1 MKRLSLFPWILLLT
15 ACTLPFGA
23 APTADAPAATLTPIG
38 VALPPVWTPTPPSGS
53 QPTAKPTSRP
63 EQAATE
69 TPKKE
74 VPALRLSDLPVGY
87 APSQPI
93 SYGLSPAILAAGV
106 LQPQAIAMFEDPSG
120 GTLVISVAALLGTS
134 SEEEGF
140 ARWIETPTTLI
151 EVLAGVLGRLE
162 GSAQALDGFGDIGTA
177 SAAAEG
183 TILYHDSRYS
193 TQVVLLRQ
201 GSSAAYIALLVPRGA
216 QPRFDLLDLV
226 RAYSERLRA
235 EVEAPGAPTPP
246 AP

>member
-1 MKRLSLFPWILLLT
+1 MKRLSLFPWMLLLT

-23 APTADAPAATLTPIG
+23 APTAVAPAATLTPIG

-53 QPTAKPTSRP
+53 QPTAKPTTRP
-63 EQAATE
+63 EQAATD

-74 VPALRLSDLPVGY
+74 VPALRLSDLPGGY

-106 LQPQAIAMFEDPSG
+106 LQPQAIAMFEDPTG
-120 GTLVISVAALLGTS
+120 GTLVISVAALLGTP

-162 GSAQALDGFGDIGTA
+162 GSSRALDGFADIGTA

-216 QPRFDLLDLV
+216 QPGFDLQDLV

-235 EVEAPGAPTPP
+235 ELEAPAAPTPP
-246 AP
+246 TP

>member
-1 MKRLSLFPWILLLT
+1 MKRLRLLPWMLLLT
-15 ACTLPFGA
+15 ACSLPFGA
-23 APTADAPAATLTPIG
+23 APTEDAPAATLTPIG
-38 VALPPVWTPTPPSGS
+38 VALPPVWTPTPPSAS
-53 QPTAKPTSRP
+53 QPTVEPTTRA
-63 EQAATE
+63 EQPPTE
-69 TPKKE
+69 TPE
-74 VPALRLSDLPVGY
+74 IDVPALRLSDLPAGY

-106 LQPQAIAMFEDPSG
+106 LHPQSIAMFEDPAS

-134 SEEEGF
+134 AEEDGF

-162 GSAQALDGFGDIGTA
+162 GSARVLDGFSDIGTA

-201 GSSAAYIALLVPRGA
+201 GSSAAYIALLLPRGA
-216 QPRFDLLDLV
+216 QAGFDLQDLV
-226 RAYSERLRA
+226 RAYSVRLRVR
-235 EVEAPGAPTPP
+235 EEAPDAPAPP

>member
-1 MKRLSLFPWILLLT
+1 MKRLSLFPWMLLLT

-23 APTADAPAATLTPIG
+23 APAPEPPAATATSVG
-38 VALPPVWTPTPPSGS
+38 VALPPLWTPTPPSAS
-53 QPTAKPTSRP
+53 QPTAKPTTRP
-63 EQAATE
+63 EQPATD
-69 TPKKE
+69 TPEIE

-106 LQPQAIAMFEDPSG
+106 LQPQAIAMFEDPAG
-120 GTLVISVAALLGTS
+120 GTLVISVAALLGTPA
-134 SEEEGF
+134 EEEGF

-151 EVLAGVLGRLE
+151 EVLAGVLGQLE
-162 GSAQALDGFGDIGTA
+162 GSSRALDGFSDIGTA

-183 TILYHDSRYS
+183 TILYRDSRYN

-201 GSSAAYIALLVPRGA
+201 GSGAAYVALLVPRGA
-216 QPRFDLLDLV
+216 QPRFELQDLA

-235 EVEAPGAPTPP
+235 GDEAPGAPSPP

>member
-1 MKRLSLFPWILLLT
+1 MKRLSLLPWMLLLT

-23 APTADAPAATLTPIG
+23 TPTADGPAATPTPIG
-38 VALPPVWTPTPPSGS
+38 VALPPVWTPTPPSAS
-53 QPTAKPTSRP
+53 QPTAKPTTRA
-63 EQAATE
+63 EQAPTE
-69 TPKKE
+69 TPE
-74 VPALRLSDLPVGY
+74 IDVPALRLSDLPAGY
-87 APSQPI
+87 SPSQPI
-93 SYGLSPAILAAGV
+93 SFGLSPAILAAGV
-106 LQPQAIAMFEDPSG
+106 LQPQSIAMFEDPAG

-134 SEEEGF
+134 AEEDGF

-162 GSAQALDGFGDIGTA
+162 GSSRALDGFSDIGTA

-201 GSSAAYIALLVPRGA
+201 GSSAAYIAVLVPRGA
-216 QPRFDLLDLV
+216 QPGFNLQDVV
-226 RAYSERLRA
+226 RVYSERLRVRN
-235 EVEAPGAPTPP
+235 ESPDAPSPP